1 MVKNMFLHRKHLFTP
16 IFDNVT
22 YVVFLNS
29 QWRPHLGTSPEL
41 IGITKSINGPKL
53 TLINNSQI
61 NLTHPMKK

>member
-1 MVKNMFLHRKHLFTP
+1 MVKNMFLHRKDLFTA

-41 IGITKSINGPKL
+41 IGITITKSINWPKL
-53 TLINNSQI
+53 TDNSQI
-61 NLTHPMKK
+61 NLI